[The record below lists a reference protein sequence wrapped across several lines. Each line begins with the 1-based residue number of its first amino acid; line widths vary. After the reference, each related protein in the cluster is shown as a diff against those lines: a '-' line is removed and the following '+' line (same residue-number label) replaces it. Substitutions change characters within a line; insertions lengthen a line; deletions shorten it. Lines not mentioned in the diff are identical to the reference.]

1 MVLLRPSVS
10 SLCTRGAA
18 VALKTSACD
27 ALDPITLEKVRDGLS
42 MPPFCLHDHSC
53 RTW

>member
-10 SLCTRGAA
+10 SLCTMGAA

-27 ALDPITLEKVRDGLS
+27 AFGPITLENVRGGPS
-42 MPPFCLHDHSC
+42 VPAFRLHEYGCHTS
-53 RTW
+53 